1 MPTKLL
7 HAPTTDFQTFLR
19 LWIGTWGCWCFLESN
34 LCGNPLI
41 RWHTKLQPGA
51 RLHQPATIPTT
62 PTRAATRIKISTLR
76 DTLNFEEIFFSYPQN
91 ILFWSSDNIL
101 FDALKCLGVF
111 YKICTCDFVFCKT
124 SNILMVFFFIREVDF
139 LSFLPLAEQAKL
151 LRSENLWNKS

>member
-1 MPTKLL
+1 MGGP
-7 HAPTTDFQTFLR
+7 TDFQTFLR
-19 LWIGTWGCWCFLESN
+19 LWIGTWGCWYFLESN

-62 PTRAATRIKISTLR
+62 PTRAATRIKIPTLR

-124 SNILMVFFFIREVDF
+124 SNLFILFLFIREVDF
-139 LSFLPLAEQAKL
+139 LSFLLYPLAGQAKL
-151 LRSENLWNKS
+151 LRSEK